1 MSLFAYVLL
10 ENIKYTVLVTA
21 IVLVVFFP
29 WWDEYV
35 VNFYDCWWLRSLQA
49 ISGWL
54 ADRSNEIF
62 ISKEETFKNN
72 LHVGMWNTLYDLKS
86 EIQYEQVW
94 TTKILKGWVGE
105 ACLHTLLFG
114 WIKLKRMKNAEWN
127 LGDGF
132 RGRLLASLGQECSW
146 LVQRVG
152 WVGRSGKAATNKLN
166 CLL

>member
-1 MSLFAYVLL
+1 
-10 ENIKYTVLVTA
+10 
-21 IVLVVFFP
+21 
-29 WWDEYV
+29 
-35 VNFYDCWWLRSLQA
+35 
-49 ISGWL
+49 
-54 ADRSNEIF
+54 
-62 ISKEETFKNN
+62 
-72 LHVGMWNTLYDLKS
+72 MWNTLYDLKS
-86 EIQYEQVW
+86 EIQYEQVG

-114 WIKLKRMKNAEWN
+114 LIKLKRMKNAEWN

>member
-1 MSLFAYVLL
+1 
-10 ENIKYTVLVTA
+10 
-21 IVLVVFFP
+21 
-29 WWDEYV
+29 
-35 VNFYDCWWLRSLQA
+35 
-49 ISGWL
+49 
-54 ADRSNEIF
+54 
-62 ISKEETFKNN
+62 
-72 LHVGMWNTLYDLKS
+72 MWNTLYDLKS

-132 RGRLLASLGQECSW
+132 RGQALASLGLECSW

-152 WVGRSGKAATNKLN
+152 WEGRSGKAATNKLN